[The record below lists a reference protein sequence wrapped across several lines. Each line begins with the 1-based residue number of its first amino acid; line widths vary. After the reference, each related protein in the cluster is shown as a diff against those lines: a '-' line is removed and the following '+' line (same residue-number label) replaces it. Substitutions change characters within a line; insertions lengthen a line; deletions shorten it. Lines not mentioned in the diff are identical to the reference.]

1 VAAAVVAAEPGSGS
15 SAAPKWLSSRQE
27 LLLLQEMGQL
37 MARWQQYV
45 MDRLL
50 RAALPA
56 LLQVRSTAACT
67 ACTTYF
73 QGSWKRWSTA

>member
-1 VAAAVVAAEPGSGS
+1 
-15 SAAPKWLSSRQE
+15 
-27 LLLLQEMGQL
+27 

-56 LLQVRSTAACT
+56 LLQVGGGRGDCRHSMHCAVLLWHAVQPLDC
-67 ACTTYF
+67 
-73 QGSWKRWSTA
+73 

>member
-1 VAAAVVAAEPGSGS
+1 
-15 SAAPKWLSSRQE
+15 
-27 LLLLQEMGQL
+27 

-56 LLQVRSTAACT
+56 LLQVGEGGAAGT
-67 ACTTYF
+67 ACIVRCYCESGAGTQPLASACF
-73 QGSWKRWSTA
+73 VVCGV